1 MTGNN
6 MKLSKILAFSA
17 FFLFFAQTLT
27 AGDFAIDGNRF
38 KTSPFADG
46 FLTVYGS
53 EGLEEGLLGVDF
65 IMNFQHEPIVISG
78 GKGKNKVIANQLASD
93 ISIFYSVVKWFD
105 LGVSLPV
112 ILFEN
117 GDGWNKDDNLA
128 KAGVGDLRLV
138 PRFQLFSFLDKAIS
152 MSVITEVTAPTG
164 KQIHSA
170 LGSGQFTFRPALAIG
185 TQTKWVDAA
194 LNLFYQILPKQTFA
208 ASKFDDEFGLKLA
221 LNVHAVEN
229 LLDVNAEFHSATS
242 IESPFKN
249 DAQDNIEL
257 GGGVRFKTPANIDV
271 LAGVF
276 GGFGNA
282 VAVPKYRIYA
292 GISWNMNVLPPEEER
307 EAIKLRKREEK
318 KAEEQPKKEE
328 KKPEK
333 KVKKAPKKAAQK
345 QQESVPQQPV
355 KTGEKLP
362 NTVNFMHESD
372 YISDPV
378 EIEKVALILTRN
390 FMLKIRIEAHTDK
403 HENKAYAQKRANA
416 VRDLLIKNGVEAK
429 RIQIKIIGSAE
440 PVSNGD
446 TEPDMVKNRRVEF
459 FIITD

>member
-1 MTGNN
+1 MLLLFLAG
-6 MKLSKILAFSA
+6 LS
-17 FFLFFAQTLT
+17 

-46 FLTVYGS
+46 FVTAYGS

-65 IMNFQHEPIVISG
+65 IMNYQYNPIVVSG
-78 GKGKNKVIANQLASD
+78 GNKVIKNQLAAD
-93 ISIFYSVVKWFD
+93 ISAFYSVAKWFD
-105 LGVSLPV
+105 LGLSLPV

-117 GDGWNKDDNLA
+117 GDGWNKNDNLA

-138 PRFQLFSFLDKAIS
+138 PRFQLFSLFDKHLS
-152 MSVITEVTAPTG
+152 MSVVTEVTAPTG
-164 KQIHSA
+164 HKVHTA
-170 LGSGQFTFRPALAIG
+170 LGYSQFTFRPAIALG

-194 LNLFYQILPKQTFA
+194 LNLFYHVLPKSTFGT
-208 ASKFDDEFGLKLA
+208 SNFDDEFGLKLA
-221 LNVHAVEN
+221 LNIHAVER
-229 LLDVNAEFHSATS
+229 LLDINAEFHSATS

-249 DAQDNIEL
+249 DAQDNIEI
-257 GGGVRFKTPANIDV
+257 GGGVRFKTPANVDV
-271 LAGVF
+271 IAGAF

-282 VAVPKYRIYA
+282 AAVPKFRIYA

-307 EAIKLRKREEK
+307 NKNKEDFKIKKREAK
-318 KAEEQPKKEE
+318 QEEQPKPEE

-333 KVKKAPKKAAQK
+333 EEVKKAPKKTAPKQEAAL
-345 QQESVPQQPV
+345 PMQPV

-362 NTVNFMHESD
+362 NEVHFMHESD
-372 YISDPV
+372 YIADTV

-403 HENKAYAQKRANA
+403 HENASFAQKRANA
-416 VRDLLIKNGVEAK
+416 VKAVLIKNGVEAN
-429 RIQIKIIGSAE
+429 RIKIQVIGSAE
-440 PVSNGD
+440 PVSDGD

-459 FIITD
+459 FIVTD

>member
-1 MTGNN
+1 
-6 MKLSKILAFSA
+6 MKLNRIVLFSSII
-17 FFLFFAQTLT
+17 FLFISNLSA
-27 AGDFAIDGNRF
+27 DFAIDGNRF

-46 FLTVYGS
+46 FITVYGS
-53 EGLEEGLLGVDF
+53 EGLEEGLLGADF
-65 IMNFQHEPIVISG
+65 IMNFQYEPIIVSKTG
-78 GKGKNKVIANQLASD
+78 GKNKVIKNQLASD

-105 LGVSLPV
+105 IAVSLPV

-117 GDGWNKDDNLA
+117 GSGWNSDDTLA
-128 KAGVGDLRLV
+128 KGGVGDLRLV
-138 PRFQLFSFLDKAIS
+138 PRFQLFSLFDKAIS

-164 KQIHSA
+164 REIHSA
-170 LGSGQFTFRPALAIG
+170 LGSNQFTFRPAIALG

-194 LNLFYQILPKQTFA
+194 LNLFYHVLPGQTFA
-208 ASKFDDEFGLKLA
+208 SSKFDDEFGLKLA
-221 LNVHAVEN
+221 LNVHAVEK

-242 IESPFKN
+242 IKSPFKN
-249 DAQDNIEL
+249 DAQDNIEV

-271 LAGVF
+271 IAGAF

-282 VAVPKYRIYA
+282 VAVPKFRVYA
-292 GISWNMNVLPPEEER
+292 GISWSMNVLPPEDERNKDGIKLKKR
-307 EAIKLRKREEK
+307 EAK
-318 KAEEQPKKEE
+318 KTEEQPKQEE

-333 KVKKAPKKAAQK
+333 KQKKAAPKKKAQAQSAAM
-345 QQESVPQQPV
+345 PQQPE

-362 NTVNFMHESD
+362 NTINFMHESD
-372 YISDPV
+372 YIENPV
-378 EIEKVALILTRN
+378 EIEKVALILTKN

-416 VRDLLIKNGVEAK
+416 VKALLIKNGVEAN
-429 RIQIKIIGSAE
+429 RIKTKIIGASE
-440 PVSNGD
+440 PVSTGD

>member
-1 MTGNN
+1 
-6 MKLSKILAFSA
+6 MKLNKILLFSVL
-17 FFLFFAQTLT
+17 FLFVARLS
-27 AGDFAIDGNRF
+27 ADFAIDGNRF

-65 IMNFQHEPIVISG
+65 IMNFQHAPIIVSG
-78 GKGKNKVIANQLASD
+78 GNEVIANQLASD

-112 ILFEN
+112 IIFEN

-138 PRFQLFSFLDKAIS
+138 PRFQLFSLFDKLIS

-164 KQIHSA
+164 RQIHSA
-170 LGSGQFTFRPALAIG
+170 LGSGQFTFRPAIALG
-185 TQTKWVDAA
+185 TQSKWIDAA
-194 LNLFYQILPKQTFA
+194 LNLYYHVLPKQTFA
-208 ASKFDDEFGLKLA
+208 KSNFDDEFGLKLG
-221 LNVHAVEN
+221 LNIHAVEK

-242 IESPFKN
+242 IKSPFKN
-249 DAQDNIEL
+249 DAQDNIEI
-257 GGGVRFKTPANIDV
+257 GGGVRFKTPANVDV
-271 LAGVF
+271 IAGAF
-276 GGFGNA
+276 GGFGKA

-307 EAIKLRKREEK
+307 NKNKEEFKIKKREAK
-318 KAEEQPKKEE
+318 QEEQPKPEE
-328 KKPEK
+328 KKPEEK
-333 KVKKAPKKAAQK
+333 KVKKAPKKTAPK
-345 QQESVPQQPV
+345 QEESMPQQPV

-362 NTVNFMHESD
+362 NEVHFMHESD
-372 YISDPV
+372 YIADTV

-390 FMLKIRIEAHTDK
+390 FMLKIRIEAHTDR
-403 HENKAYAQKRANA
+403 HENASFAQKRANA
-416 VRDLLIKNGVEAK
+416 VKAVLIKNGVEAG
-429 RIQIKIIGSAE
+429 RIKVKIIGSAE
-440 PVSNGD
+440 PVANGD

-459 FIITD
+459 FIVTD

>member
-1 MTGNN
+1 
-6 MKLSKILAFSA
+6 MKLNKILLFSML
-17 FFLFFAQTLT
+17 FLFVARLS
-27 AGDFAIDGNRF
+27 AGEFAIDGNRF

-65 IMNFQHEPIVISG
+65 IMNFQHEPIVVPG
-78 GKGKNKVIANQLASD
+78 GNKVIKNQLATD
-93 ISIFYSVVKWFD
+93 VSIFYSVVKWFD
-105 LGVSLPV
+105 IALSLPV
-112 ILFEN
+112 IFFEN
-117 GDGWNKDDNLA
+117 GDGWNKNNTLA

-138 PRFQLFSFLDKAIS
+138 PRFQLFSLFDKHLS

-164 KQIHSA
+164 HKVHTA
-170 LGSGQFTFRPALAIG
+170 LGYSQFTFRPAIALG
-185 TQTKWVDAA
+185 TQSKWVDAA
-194 LNLFYQILPKQTFA
+194 LNLFYHVLPKSTFKP
-208 ASKFDDEFGLKLA
+208 SEFDDEFGLKLA
-221 LNVHAVEN
+221 LNVHAVER
-229 LLDVNAEFHSATS
+229 LLDINAEFHSATS
-242 IESPFKN
+242 IKSPFKN
-249 DAQDNIEL
+249 DAQDNIEF

-271 LAGVF
+271 IAGAF

-307 EAIKLRKREEK
+307 NKDNFKLKKREAK
-318 KAEEQPKKEE
+318 KVEEQPKQEE

-333 KVKKAPKKAAQK
+333 KARKAAPKKETPK
-345 QQESVPQQPV
+345 QETAMPMQPV

-362 NTVNFMHESD
+362 NEVHFMHESD
-372 YISDPV
+372 YIADPV

-390 FMLKIRIEAHTDK
+390 FTLKIRIEAHTDK
-403 HENKAYAQKRANA
+403 HENASFAQKRANA
-416 VRDLLIKNGVEAK
+416 VKAVLIKNGVEAN
-429 RIQIKIIGSAE
+429 RIKVKVIGAAE

-459 FIITD
+459 FVVTD

>member
-1 MTGNN
+1 
-6 MKLSKILAFSA
+6 MKLNKILLFSVL
-17 FFLFFAQTLT
+17 FLFVARLS
-27 AGDFAIDGNRF
+27 ADFAIDGNRF

-65 IMNFQHEPIVISG
+65 IMNFQHAPIIVSG
-78 GKGKNKVIANQLASD
+78 GNEVIANQLASD

-112 ILFEN
+112 IIFEN

-138 PRFQLFSFLDKAIS
+138 PRFQLFSLFDKLIS

-164 KQIHSA
+164 RQIHSA
-170 LGSGQFTFRPALAIG
+170 LGSGQFTFRPAIALG
-185 TQTKWVDAA
+185 TQSKWIDAA
-194 LNLFYQILPKQTFA
+194 LNLYYHVLPKQTFA
-208 ASKFDDEFGLKLA
+208 KSNFDDEFGLKLG
-221 LNVHAVEN
+221 LNIHAVEK

-242 IESPFKN
+242 IKSPFKN
-249 DAQDNIEL
+249 DAQDNIEI
-257 GGGVRFKTPANIDV
+257 GGGVRFKTPANVDV
-271 LAGVF
+271 IAGAF
-276 GGFGNA
+276 GGFGKA

-307 EAIKLRKREEK
+307 NKNKEEFKIKKREAK
-318 KAEEQPKKEE
+318 QEEQPKPEE
-328 KKPEK
+328 KKPEEK
-333 KVKKAPKKAAQK
+333 KVKKAPKKTAPK
-345 QQESVPQQPV
+345 QEESMPQQPV

-362 NTVNFMHESD
+362 NEVHFMHESD
-372 YISDPV
+372 YIADTV

-390 FMLKIRIEAHTDK
+390 FMLKIRIEAHTDR
-403 HENKAYAQKRANA
+403 HENASFAQKRANA
-416 VRDLLIKNGVEAK
+416 VKAVLIKNGVEAN
-429 RIQIKIIGSAE
+429 RIKIKIIGAAE

-459 FIITD
+459 FVVTD

>member
-1 MTGNN
+1 
-6 MKLSKILAFSA
+6 MKLNKILLFSVL
-17 FFLFFAQTLT
+17 FLFVARLS
-27 AGDFAIDGNRF
+27 ADFAIDGNRF

-65 IMNFQHEPIVISG
+65 IMNFQHDPIIVSG
-78 GKGKNKVIANQLASD
+78 GNKVIANQLASD

-112 ILFEN
+112 IIFEN
-117 GDGWNKDDNLA
+117 GDGWNKGDSLA

-138 PRFQLFSFLDKAIS
+138 PRFQLFSLFDKLIS

-170 LGSGQFTFRPALAIG
+170 LGSNQFTFRPAIALG
-185 TQTKWVDAA
+185 TQSKWIDAA
-194 LNLFYQILPKQTFA
+194 LNLYYHVLPKQTFA
-208 ASKFDDEFGLKLA
+208 TSEFDDEFGLKLG
-221 LNVHAVEN
+221 LNVHAVEK
-229 LLDVNAEFHSATS
+229 LLDINAEFHSATS
-242 IESPFKN
+242 IKSPFKN
-249 DAQDNIEL
+249 DAQDNIEV

-271 LAGVF
+271 VAGAF
-276 GGFGNA
+276 GGFGKA
-282 VAVPKYRIYA
+282 AAVPKYRIYA
-292 GISWNMNVLPPEEER
+292 GISWNMNVLPPEDERSKEDFKIKKR
-307 EAIKLRKREEK
+307 EAKQ
-318 KAEEQPKKEE
+318 EEQPKGEE

-333 KVKKAPKKAAQK
+333 KEVKKAAPKKTAPK
-345 QQESVPQQPV
+345 QEGSMPQQPV

-362 NTVNFMHESD
+362 NEVHFMHESD
-372 YISDPV
+372 YIADTV

-390 FMLKIRIEAHTDK
+390 FTLKIRIEAHTDR
-403 HENKAYAQKRANA
+403 HENASFAQKRANA
-416 VRDLLIKNGVEAK
+416 VKAVLIKNGVEAN
-429 RIQIKIIGSAE
+429 RIKIKIIGAAE

-459 FIITD
+459 FIVSD

>member
-1 MTGNN
+1 
-6 MKLSKILAFSA
+6 MKFNKILLFSMLLL
-17 FFLFFAQTLT
+17 FLARLS

-65 IMNFQHEPIVISG
+65 IMNFQHDPIVVDG
-78 GKGKNKVIANQLASD
+78 GNKVIANQLASD
-93 ISIFYSVVKWFD
+93 LSIFYSVVKWFD
-105 LGVSLPV
+105 LAVSLPI

-117 GDGWNKDDNLA
+117 GDGWNKNDTLA

-138 PRFQLFSFLDKAIS
+138 PRFQLFSLFDKHLS

-164 KQIHSA
+164 TQIHSA
-170 LGSGQFTFRPALAIG
+170 LGYSQFTFRPAIAIG
-185 TQTKWVDAA
+185 TQSKWIDAA
-194 LNLFYQILPKQTFA
+194 LNLYYHVLPKSTFA
-208 ASKFDDEFGLKLA
+208 TSNFDDEFGLKLG
-221 LNVHAVEN
+221 LNVHAVEK

-242 IESPFKN
+242 IRSPFKN
-249 DAQDNIEL
+249 DAQDNIEI

-271 LAGVF
+271 IAGVF
-276 GGFGNA
+276 GGFGKA

-292 GISWNMNVLPPEEER
+292 GISWNMNVLPPESER
-307 EAIKLRKREEK
+307 NKSDFKLRKREEK
-318 KAEEQPKKEE
+318 KTEEQPKQEE
-328 KKPEK
+328 KKPEEK
-333 KVKKAPKKAAQK
+333 KVKKAAPKKETPKK
-345 QQESVPQQPV
+345 QEALPQRPE

-362 NTVNFMHESD
+362 NEVHFMHESD
-372 YISDPV
+372 YIADPV

-403 HENKAYAQKRANA
+403 HENKAFAQKRANA
-416 VRDLLIKNGVEAK
+416 VKAVLIKNGVEAS
-429 RIQIKIIGSAE
+429 RIKVKIIGSAE
-440 PVSNGD
+440 PVANGD

-459 FIITD
+459 FIVTD

>member
-1 MTGNN
+1 
-6 MKLSKILAFSA
+6 MKLNKILLFSVL
-17 FFLFFAQTLT
+17 FLFVARLS
-27 AGDFAIDGNRF
+27 ADFAIDGNRF

-65 IMNFQHEPIVISG
+65 IMNFQHAPIIVSGGSEVIS
-78 GKGKNKVIANQLASD
+78 NQLAAD

-117 GDGWNKDDNLA
+117 GDGWNKDDSLA

-138 PRFQLFSFLDKAIS
+138 PRFQLFSLFDKAIS

-170 LGSGQFTFRPALAIG
+170 LGSGQFTFRPAIALG
-185 TQTKWVDAA
+185 TQTKWIDAA
-194 LNLFYQILPKQTFA
+194 LNLYYHVLPKQTFA
-208 ASKFDDEFGLKLA
+208 TSKFDDEFGLKLG
-221 LNVHAVEN
+221 LDIHAVEK
-229 LLDVNAEFHSATS
+229 LLDINAEFHSATS
-242 IESPFKN
+242 IKSPFKN

-257 GGGVRFKTPANIDV
+257 GGGVRFKTPVNIDV
-271 LAGVF
+271 IAGAF
-276 GGFGNA
+276 GGFGKA

-307 EAIKLRKREEK
+307 NKEDFKLRKREVK

-328 KKPEK
+328 KKPEEK
-333 KVKKAPKKAAQK
+333 KVKKAPKKTAPKQEAAL
-345 QQESVPQQPV
+345 PMQPV

-362 NTVNFMHESD
+362 NEVHFMHESD
-372 YISDPV
+372 YIADPV

-390 FMLKIRIEAHTDK
+390 FMLKIRIEAHTDR
-403 HENKAYAQKRANA
+403 HENASFAQKRANA
-416 VRDLLIKNGVEAK
+416 VKAVLIKNGVEAN
-429 RIQIKIIGSAE
+429 RIKIKIIGSAE
-440 PVSNGD
+440 PVANGD

-459 FIITD
+459 FVVTD

>member
-1 MTGNN
+1 
-6 MKLSKILAFSA
+6 MKLNKIVLFSSIILLVISNLSA
-17 FFLFFAQTLT
+17 
-27 AGDFAIDGNRF
+27 DFAIDGNRF

-46 FLTVYGS
+46 YITVYGS

-65 IMNFQHEPIVISG
+65 IMNFQHAPIIVSGGNEVIS
-78 GKGKNKVIANQLASD
+78 NQLAAD
-93 ISIFYSVVKWFD
+93 LSIFYSVVKWFD
-105 LGVSLPV
+105 LAVSLPV

-117 GDGWNKDDNLA
+117 GEGWNKDDSLA

-138 PRFQLFSFLDKAIS
+138 PRFQLFSLFDKHLS

-164 KQIHSA
+164 KEIHSA
-170 LGSGQFTFRPALAIG
+170 LGSKQFTFRPAIALG
-185 TQTKWVDAA
+185 TQSKWIDAA
-194 LNLFYQILPKQTFA
+194 LNLYYHLLPKQTFA

-221 LNVHAVEN
+221 LNVHAVEK

-242 IESPFKN
+242 IKSPFKN
-249 DAQDNIEL
+249 DAQDNIEF
-257 GGGVRFKTPANIDV
+257 GGGVRFKTPANVDV
-271 LAGVF
+271 IAGAF

-307 EAIKLRKREEK
+307 NKADFKLKKREAK
-318 KAEEQPKKEE
+318 QEEQPKQEE

-333 KVKKAPKKAAQK
+333 KAVKKAAPKKEAQK
-345 QQESVPQQPV
+345 PQESMPKQPE
-355 KTGEKLP
+355 KSGEKLP

-372 YISDPV
+372 YIENPV

-416 VRDLLIKNGVEAK
+416 VKALLIKNGVEAN
-429 RIQIKIIGSAE
+429 RIKVKVIGSSE

-459 FIITD
+459 YIVSE

>member
-1 MTGNN
+1 
-6 MKLSKILAFSA
+6 MKLRRIFIFSA
-17 FFLFFAQTLT
+17 LFLFCAQTLA

-46 FLTVYGS
+46 FITVYGS

-65 IMNFQHEPIVISG
+65 IMNFQHEPILVSG
-78 GKGKNKVIANQLASD
+78 SKGTKNKVIANQLAAD

-105 LGVSLPV
+105 IAVSLPV
-112 ILFEN
+112 IMFEN
-117 GDGWNKDDNLA
+117 GDGWNKDDTLA
-128 KAGVGDLRLV
+128 KGGVGDLRLV
-138 PRFQLFSFLDKAIS
+138 PRFQLFSLFDKAIS

-170 LGSGQFTFRPALAIG
+170 LGSGQFTFRPAIALG

-208 ASKFDDEFGLKLA
+208 TSKFDDEFGLKLA

-242 IESPFKN
+242 IKSPFKN
-249 DAQDNIEL
+249 DAQDNIEF
-257 GGGVRFKTPANIDV
+257 GGGLRFKTPANIDV
-271 LAGVF
+271 IAGAF
-276 GGFGNA
+276 GGFGKA
-282 VAVPKYRIYA
+282 VAVPQYRIYA
-292 GISWNMNVLPPEEER
+292 GISWNMNVLPPEDERNKDDFKLKKR
-307 EAIKLRKREEK
+307 EAKQ
-318 KAEEQPKKEE
+318 EEQPKQEE

-333 KVKKAPKKAAQK
+333 KVKKAPKKEAPKPA
-345 QQESVPQQPV
+345 ETLPQPPE

-362 NTVNFMHESD
+362 NTVNFLHESD
-372 YISDPV
+372 YIQNPV

-416 VRDLLIKNGVEAK
+416 VKAMLIKNGVEAN
-429 RIQIKIIGSAE
+429 RIKVKVIGSSE
-440 PVSNGD
+440 PVSTGD

>member
-1 MTGNN
+1 
-6 MKLSKILAFSA
+6 MKLNKILLFSVL
-17 FFLFFAQTLT
+17 FLFVARLS
-27 AGDFAIDGNRF
+27 ADFAIDGNRF

-65 IMNFQHEPIVISG
+65 IMNFQHDPIIVSG
-78 GKGKNKVIANQLASD
+78 GNKVIANQLASD

-112 ILFEN
+112 IIFEN
-117 GDGWNKDDNLA
+117 GDGWNKGDSLA

-138 PRFQLFSFLDKAIS
+138 PRFQLFSLFDKLIS

-170 LGSGQFTFRPALAIG
+170 LGSNQFTFRPAIALG
-185 TQTKWVDAA
+185 TQSKWIDAA
-194 LNLFYQILPKQTFA
+194 LNLYYHVLPKQTFA
-208 ASKFDDEFGLKLA
+208 TSEFDDEFGLKLG
-221 LNVHAVEN
+221 LNVHAVEK

-242 IESPFKN
+242 IKSPFKN
-249 DAQDNIEL
+249 DAQDNIEV

-271 LAGVF
+271 VAGAF
-276 GGFGNA
+276 GGFGKA
-282 VAVPKYRIYA
+282 AAVPKYRIYA
-292 GISWNMNVLPPEEER
+292 GISWNMNVLPPEDERSKEDFKIKKR
-307 EAIKLRKREEK
+307 EAKQ
-318 KAEEQPKKEE
+318 EEQPKEEE

-333 KVKKAPKKAAQK
+333 KEVKKAAPKKTAPK
-345 QQESVPQQPV
+345 QEGSMPQQPV

-362 NTVNFMHESD
+362 NEVHFMHESD
-372 YISDPV
+372 YIADTV

-390 FMLKIRIEAHTDK
+390 FTLKIRIEAHTDR
-403 HENKAYAQKRANA
+403 HENASFAQKRANA
-416 VRDLLIKNGVEAK
+416 VKAVLIKNGVEAN
-429 RIQIKIIGSAE
+429 RIKIKIIGAAE

-459 FIITD
+459 FIVSD